1 MAGAGAGELDNLLKK
16 EAGAV
21 TRLAS
26 TGDTEE
32 GVLTKQGSGSGR
44 ARADEARSIGGS
56 DIEAEGVIQLKSG
69 VAEAAGRTYGRA
81 YRQRQEAC

>member
-1 MAGAGAGELDNLLKK
+1 MAGAGAWELDNLLKK

-44 ARADEARSIGGS
+44 ARADKARSIGGS
-56 DIEAEGVIQLKSG
+56 DIEAKGVVQLKSG
-69 VAEAAGRTYGRA
+69 VAEETGRTYG
-81 YRQRQEAC
+81 